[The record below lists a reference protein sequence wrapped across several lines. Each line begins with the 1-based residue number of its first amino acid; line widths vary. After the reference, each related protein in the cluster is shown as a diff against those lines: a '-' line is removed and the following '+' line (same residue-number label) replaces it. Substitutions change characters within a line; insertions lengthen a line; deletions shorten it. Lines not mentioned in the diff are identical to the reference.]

1 MAVQLSLPGKKKP
14 YVMAHRGNKVMFP
27 ENTISAFRQAVD
39 DGADI
44 IETDLHMTSDGH
56 FVCIHDDKVDRTTDG
71 RGLVAE
77 MTLSDLST
85 HNAANLQPDLKPERV
100 PTLKEFANLIPQD
113 VGLALELKSDIFLGA
128 DIATRLTRQ
137 LEHLGVSKRSIILS
151 FSFERLEAI
160 RAASPNLAQGWITL
174 KKPWPRTGVEMLGP
188 LWILL
193 LLNPFYVRR
202 AHKFGQLVCPLDPTP
217 EARLGIYLRL
227 GVDAVLSDNPAVTC
241 LALSHVRN
249 RSD

>member
-1 MAVQLSLPGKKKP
+1 MAVQLSLPGKTKP
-14 YVMAHRGNKVMFP
+14 YVMAHRGNQVKFP

-77 MTLSDLST
+77 MTLSELRT

-100 PTLKEFANLIPQD
+100 PTLEEFANIIPPD

-128 DIATRLTRQ
+128 DIAARLARQ
-137 LEHLGVSKRSIILS
+137 LDHLGVFKRSIILS
-151 FSFERLEAI
+151 FSFERLEAV

-174 KKPWPRTGVEMLGP
+174 KKPWPRMGVEMLGP
-188 LWILL
+188 LWSLL

-202 AHKFGQLVCPLDPTP
+202 AHRFGQLVCPLDPTP

-227 GVDAVLSDNPAVTC
+227 GVDAVLSDNPAATC
-241 LALSHVRN
+241 LALNHVRN
-249 RSD
+249 RSV

>member
-1 MAVQLSLPGKKKP
+1 MAVQLSLPGRAKP
-14 YVMAHRGNKVMFP
+14 YVMAHRGNQVKFP

-71 RGLVAE
+71 HGLVAE
-77 MTLSDLST
+77 MTLSDLRSY
-85 HNAANLQPDLKPERV
+85 NAANLRPDLEPESV
-100 PTLKEFANLIPQD
+100 PTLEEFANLIPPD
-113 VGLALELKSDIFLGA
+113 VGLALELKSDVFLDA
-128 DIATRLTRQ
+128 DIAARLTRQ
-137 LEHLGVSKRSIILS
+137 LDNLGVSQRSIILS

-188 LWILL
+188 FWILL

-227 GVDAVLSDNPAVTC
+227 GVDAVLSDNPAATC
-241 LALSHVRN
+241 LALGRVRN
-249 RSD
+249 RSV